1 VELRGSTP
9 FRCVPSSVRSVES
22 AAVALRA
29 DVTAILAGSTMPRFP
44 REVIPTP
51 SRPRESGAH
60 LFRASSGPLRVG
72 PDLQAVRV
80 AADVRAGHPS
90 FTRRTAGVRFLAM
103 ATLES
108 VRTLLATFYAYHDKD
123 FGEVVFDRI
132 LIVGDRVLL
141 TGQRGA
147 DRFTSVFSVDD
158 EGVRRVQDYAS
169 VDAALDALK
178 RPRT

>member
-1 VELRGSTP
+1 
-9 FRCVPSSVRSVES
+9 
-22 AAVALRA
+22 
-29 DVTAILAGSTMPRFP
+29 
-44 REVIPTP
+44 
-51 SRPRESGAH
+51 
-60 LFRASSGPLRVG
+60 
-72 PDLQAVRV
+72 
-80 AADVRAGHPS
+80 
-90 FTRRTAGVRFLAM
+90 M

-141 TGQRGA
+141 TGRRGA
-147 DRFTSVFSVDD
+147 DRFTSVFSVVD
-158 EGVRRVQDYAS
+158 GALRRMQDYAS

>member
-1 VELRGSTP
+1 
-9 FRCVPSSVRSVES
+9 
-22 AAVALRA
+22 
-29 DVTAILAGSTMPRFP
+29 
-44 REVIPTP
+44 
-51 SRPRESGAH
+51 
-60 LFRASSGPLRVG
+60 
-72 PDLQAVRV
+72 
-80 AADVRAGHPS
+80 
-90 FTRRTAGVRFLAM
+90 M

-108 VRTLLATFYAYHDKD
+108 VRTLLATFEAYHDKD

-141 TGQRGA
+141 TGHRGA

-158 EGVRRVQDYAS
+158 GGVRSVQDYAS

>member
-1 VELRGSTP
+1 
-9 FRCVPSSVRSVES
+9 
-22 AAVALRA
+22 
-29 DVTAILAGSTMPRFP
+29 
-44 REVIPTP
+44 
-51 SRPRESGAH
+51 
-60 LFRASSGPLRVG
+60 
-72 PDLQAVRV
+72 
-80 AADVRAGHPS
+80 
-90 FTRRTAGVRFLAM
+90 M

-108 VRTLLATFYAYHDKD
+108 VRTLLATFEAYHDQD

-141 TGQRGA
+141 AGHRGA

-158 EGVRRVQDYAS
+158 GGVRRVQDYAS

>member
-1 VELRGSTP
+1 MPGIGSGLP
-9 FRCVPSSVRSVES
+9 GVLLLLSVADPS
-22 AAVALRA
+22 
-29 DVTAILAGSTMPRFP
+29 P
-44 REVIPTP
+44 
-51 SRPRESGAH
+51 
-60 LFRASSGPLRVG
+60 
-72 PDLQAVRV
+72 
-80 AADVRAGHPS
+80 
-90 FTRRTAGVRFLAM
+90 GVRQTTSFGRRPEFDAPDTGNRFLGM

-141 TGQRGA
+141 TGHRGA

-158 EGVRRVQDYAS
+158 GGVRRVQDYAS

>member
-1 VELRGSTP
+1 M
-9 FRCVPSSVRSVES
+9 
-22 AAVALRA
+22 AV
-29 DVTAILAGSTMPRFP
+29 DVLVG
-44 REVIPTP
+44 
-51 SRPRESGAH
+51 H
-60 LFRASSGPLRVG
+60 L
-72 PDLQAVRV
+72 
-80 AADVRAGHPS
+80 S
-90 FTRRTAGVRFLAM
+90 FTRPDSGSRFLAM

-141 TGQRGA
+141 TGHRGA
-147 DRFTSVFSVDD
+147 DRFTSVFSVGAR
-158 EGVRRVQDYAS
+158 GVRRVQDYAS

>member
-1 VELRGSTP
+1 
-9 FRCVPSSVRSVES
+9 
-22 AAVALRA
+22 
-29 DVTAILAGSTMPRFP
+29 
-44 REVIPTP
+44 
-51 SRPRESGAH
+51 
-60 LFRASSGPLRVG
+60 
-72 PDLQAVRV
+72 
-80 AADVRAGHPS
+80 
-90 FTRRTAGVRFLAM
+90 M

-108 VRTLLATFYAYHDKD
+108 VRALLATFEAYHDED

-141 TGQRGA
+141 AGHRGA

-158 EGVRRVQDYAS
+158 GGVRRVQEYAS

>member
-1 VELRGSTP
+1 
-9 FRCVPSSVRSVES
+9 
-22 AAVALRA
+22 
-29 DVTAILAGSTMPRFP
+29 
-44 REVIPTP
+44 
-51 SRPRESGAH
+51 
-60 LFRASSGPLRVG
+60 
-72 PDLQAVRV
+72 
-80 AADVRAGHPS
+80 
-90 FTRRTAGVRFLAM
+90 M

-108 VRTLLATFYAYHDKD
+108 VRTLLATFEAYHDKD

-141 TGQRGA
+141 AGHRGA

-158 EGVRRVQDYAS
+158 GGVRRVQDYAS